1 MNSMTRTLIYVVV
14 AVVTLSLAIW
24 NGMPSAEMNVNVAA
38 NVGEKFFPEFTDPT
52 EATGVRV
59 IVFDDETAVIKP
71 FEVSRVNNEWRIP
84 SHYDYPA
91 DGAEQLSKTASSLVG
106 VERGAVAGESELD
119 FARLGVVDPLADDKD
134 SLKGRGDRL
143 TLTKGNEALVDLI
156 IGNKVP
162 DKTDQYYVRKPD
174 DKITY
179 ITNLKIDLTTKFGD
193 WIEPDL
199 LMIEPASLRKLE
211 IHDHSVD
218 VLNGRILAG
227 SDVILTR
234 TSDTDPWK
242 MAGIAPEEVLKT
254 SEVSSMV
261 TALDGLKI
269 IGVRPKP
276 EGLRGDLRM
285 TGDVTPS
292 RSTQRELNSRGYYL
306 VPSEDRGLE
315 LYSNEGELSA
325 LTANGVKYVLR
336 FGDLFTG
343 DEFDIEVGSAQTEE
357 EEVEE
362 TEEPT
367 KPADES
373 GSKKSRYL
381 FVSVQFDPD
390 AVGAIPTKPVPPTES
405 ETEASPEPAED
416 DAAEAETETEEKTDD
431 KQAAYEAALK
441 QYERDLEEHKTKLE
455 EARKLVDQLNDRFAD
470 WYYVIDAASFDR
482 LNKGRADL
490 VEEKAPAEEPTPGT
504 STETKPE
511 MPAPV
516 NSTPVPEE
524 TTSTPAP
531 VGTTTKP
538 EMPAPTEATPAP
550 AATTSTPGMPTPA
563 ATSTPVPA
571 STSEP
576 TPPAE
581 STSTPPPASTS
592 SE

>member
-71 FEVSRVNNEWRIP
+71 FEVSRVGNEWRIP

-199 LMIEPASLRKLE
+199 LIIEPASLRELE

-234 TSDTDPWK
+234 ASDSDPWT
-242 MAGIAPEEVLKT
+242 MAGLDPAKEELKS
-254 SEVSSMV
+254 SEVNAMV

-306 VPSEDRGLE
+306 VPTEDRGLE

-325 LTANGVKYVLR
+325 VTNSGVKYVLR

-343 DEFDIEVGSAQTEE
+343 DEFDIEVGSAKSEDEEQTEE
-357 EEVEE
+357 
-362 TEEPT
+362 PS

-390 AVGAIPTKPVPPTES
+390 AIGAIPTKPVPPTES
-405 ETEASPEPAED
+405 ETEASPEPAEG
-416 DAAEAETETEEKTDD
+416 DAAEAETETKEKTDD

-441 QYERDLEEHKTKLE
+441 QYEQEIEAHKTKLE
-455 EARKLVDQLNDRFAD
+455 DARKLVDQLNDRFAD

-490 VEEKAPAEEPTPGT
+490 VEEKAPAEEPTPET

-531 VGTTTKP
+531 AGTSTKP

-550 AATTSTPGMPTPA
+550 AATTSTPAMPTPA
-563 ATSTPVPA
+563 ATSTPVPV
-571 STSEP
+571 STSE
-576 TPPAE
+576 TIPPAE
-581 STSTPPPASTS
+581 STSTPAPAKTS
-592 SE
+592 SQ